1 MNTIYIYKMSI
12 LCYSIYQY
20 ILTKIERPNFTEL
33 FTCFYLIPLK
43 KIATFQEIYLLVQ
56 VGFFFKN

>member
-1 MNTIYIYKMSI
+1 MNRQLNEYHIYKMSI

-33 FTCFYLIPLK
+33 FTCFYLITFK
-43 KIATFQEIYLLVQ
+43 KFATFQEIYLLV
-56 VGFFFKN
+56 